1 MKKTNKTAPAKP
13 TLSELRDQIAANK
26 SLIDTA
32 KANIAEV
39 EAIILAEHGALL
51 DKHMAEAGLTHGQ
64 HSTEIDGVKL
74 TFKIGQRVDWD
85 SNVLESIANTLPW
98 EQVRRIMKI
107 EFSVPEK
114 NFNGLPDDEL
124 KDRLMDA
131 RTVKYSAPSVT
142 FPK

>member
-1 MKKTNKTAPAKP
+1 MKKTSKIAPAKP
-13 TLSELRDQIAANK
+13 TLTELRDIIAANK
-26 SLIDTA
+26 ALIDAA
-32 KANIAEV
+32 KAKISEAEAGIV
-39 EAIILAEHGALL
+39 AEHGALFE
-51 DKHMAEAGLTHGQ
+51 KHLQETGLTHGQ

-98 EQVRRIMKI
+98 DQVRRIMKI

-114 NFNGLPDDEL
+114 NFKALEDNEL

-131 RTVKYSAPSVT
+131 RTVKYGNPSVS
-142 FPK
+142 FS

>member
-1 MKKTNKTAPAKP
+1 
-13 TLSELRDQIAANK
+13 
-26 SLIDTA
+26 
-32 KANIAEV
+32 
-39 EAIILAEHGALL
+39 
-51 DKHMAEAGLTHGQ
+51 MADAGLTHGQ

-85 SNVLESIANTLPW
+85 SDVLESIANTLPW

-114 NFNGLPDDEL
+114 NFNALPNDEL

>member
-13 TLSELRDQIAANK
+13 TLSELREQIAANK
-26 SLIDTA
+26 SLIDAA
-32 KANIAEV
+32 KAKIAEV
-39 EAIILAEHGALL
+39 EAIILAEHISVFE
-51 DKHMAEAGLTHGQ
+51 KHMTEAGLTHGQ

-85 SNVLESIANTLPW
+85 SNILESIANTLPW

-114 NFNGLPDDEL
+114 NFNILPDDEL

-131 RTVKYSAPSVT
+131 RTVKYTAPTVT

>member
-1 MKKTNKTAPAKP
+1 MKKTSKIAPAKP
-13 TLSELRDQIAANK
+13 TLTELRDIIAANK
-26 SLIDTA
+26 ALIDAA
-32 KANIAEV
+32 KAKISEAE
-39 EAIILAEHGALL
+39 AGIIAEHGALFE
-51 DKHMAEAGLTHGQ
+51 KHLQETGLTHGQ

-98 EQVRRIMKI
+98 DQVRRIMKI

-114 NFNGLPDDEL
+114 NFKALEDNEL

-131 RTVKYSAPSVT
+131 RTVKYGNPSVS
-142 FPK
+142 FS

>member
-1 MKKTNKTAPAKP
+1 MKKTSKIAPAKP
-13 TLSELRDQIAANK
+13 TLTELRDIIAANK
-26 SLIDTA
+26 ALIDAA
-32 KANIAEV
+32 KAKISEAE
-39 EAIILAEHGALL
+39 AGIIAEHGALFE
-51 DKHMAEAGLTHGQ
+51 KHLQETGLTHGQ

-114 NFNGLPDDEL
+114 NFKALEDNEL

-131 RTVKYSAPSVT
+131 RTVKYGNPSVS
-142 FPK
+142 FS

>member
-1 MKKTNKTAPAKP
+1 MKKTSKTAPAKP
-13 TLSELRDQIAANK
+13 TLTELRDIIAANK
-26 SLIDTA
+26 ALIDAA
-32 KANIAEV
+32 KAKISEAEAGIV
-39 EAIILAEHGALL
+39 AEHGALFERHL
-51 DKHMAEAGLTHGQ
+51 QETGLTHGQ

-98 EQVRRIMKI
+98 DQVRRIMKI

-114 NFNGLPDDEL
+114 NFKALEDNEL

-131 RTVKYSAPSVT
+131 RTVKYGNPSVS
-142 FPK
+142 FS

>member
-1 MKKTNKTAPAKP
+1 MKKNSKTAPAKP
-13 TLSELRDQIAANK
+13 TLPELRDLIAANK
-26 SLIDTA
+26 NLIDAA
-32 KANIAEV
+32 KAKIAEA
-39 EAIILAEHGALL
+39 EAMILAEHSAIF
-51 DKHMAEAGLTHGQ
+51 DKHLAESGLTHGQ

-74 TFKIGQRVDWD
+74 TFKISQRVDWD

-114 NFNGLPDDEL
+114 NFNALPDDEL

-131 RTVKYSAPSVT
+131 RTVKYAAPSVT